1 MAKNTGILR
10 TKSALGGV
18 SLKPLAA
25 QLLHLPVASL
35 SVAATVAFFCRVGEP
50 DSNSETF
57 VLLELKQF
65 GGSN

>member
-1 MAKNTGILR
+1 MAKITAISR
-10 TKSALGGV
+10 TETTLGGV

-35 SVAATVAFFCRVGEP
+35 PVAATVAFFCRLGER
-50 DSNSETF
+50 DSNSETL

-65 GGSN
+65 NGTN